1 MVCNPIHVAI
11 ADDHTLFRK
20 TLKDYITGQKN
31 INVVV
36 QSPDMQDLLYKLK
49 NNYVHVLLM
58 DEFMPKLNGA
68 EGVKLIRNEHPE
80 VKILILTMRTDME
93 LLCDLMD
100 LGVYGYFSKADEPE
114 ELIQAIV
121 TLSEQR
127 IYRNKTFTDVM
138 YWNKQ
143 NDIRMHISAPHVSIS
158 EREKQILK
166 FLWDEKSNKEIADQ
180 LFLSI
185 RSIEKIRQ
193 DLKEKLG
200 VKTTVGLLKY
210 AMSMKVIGHSY
221 ELSPN
226 YNLDSRKAVNLRQ

>member
-1 MVCNPIHVAI
+1 MLFNSINVAI

-20 TLKDYITGQKN
+20 TLRDYITGQKN

-36 QSPDMQDLLYKLK
+36 QSPDIQDLLYKLK
-49 NNYVHVLLM
+49 NNCVQVLLM

-68 EGVKLIRNEHPE
+68 EAVKTIRHEYPE
-80 VKILILTMRTDME
+80 IKILILSMRTDME
-93 LLCDLMD
+93 LLSDLMD

-114 ELIQAIV
+114 ELIHAII

-127 IYRNKTFTDVM
+127 IYRNKMFTEVM
-138 YWNKQ
+138 YWSKQ
-143 NDIRMHISAPHVSIS
+143 NDMEMNIPAAHTPLS

-166 FLWDEKSNKEIADQ
+166 LLWDEKSNKEIADH
-180 LFLSI
+180 LFLSV
-185 RSIEKIRQ
+185 RSVEKIRQ

-210 AMSMKVIGHSY
+210 AMSTKVIGHNYGFSR
-221 ELSPN
+221 N
-226 YNLDSRKAVNLRQ
+226 YNPESRKTVNLR